1 MVAARVGRLFLRFPG
16 TRIED
21 AEATVAAY
29 ATDLSRFPLWAV
41 DRGLMMV
48 IEGRSYGTGAFAPS
62 SVECQRECE
71 KAMSAVRAEIADLS
85 RVLSA
90 AVYHEVTES
99 EREKVK
105 AGGSMK
111 SAEEILREPI
121 VRSARSSLIRHAP
134 RKSCGCICNADL
146 AAIRAAQIDA
156 AEWMREEAAKVA
168 ETGKGWGKMFRLTP
182 APCTDAAAK
191 AIRSIKLPGDGE

>member
-1 MVAARVGRLFLRFPG
+1 MRFPG

-29 ATDLSRFPLWAV
+29 ATDLSRFPLWAI

-48 IEGRSYGTGAFAPS
+48 IEGRSYGTGTFAPS

-71 KAMSAVRAEIADLS
+71 RAMSAVRAEIADLS

-105 AGGSMK
+105 AGFD
-111 SAEEILREPI
+111 ALIADLRLREPFQPI
-121 VRSARSSLIRHAP
+121 KRAGTQPTKAEAESALER
-134 RKSCGCICNADL
+134 L
-146 AAIRAAQIDA
+146 ACDTRPIPVLSAEVLKKLGGQAA
-156 AEWMREEAAKVA
+156 
-168 ETGKGWGKMFRLTP
+168 
-182 APCTDAAAK
+182 
-191 AIRSIKLPGDGE
+191 